1 MGWDKEKPI
10 ADTNITNLASNLHK
24 THILVLLLPAIR
36 VYLLSSCPVFSF
48 FFFCKFFLH
57 IFYRRPGR
65 QKENLTICMQNA
77 MATKM
82 YAKIR

>member
-1 MGWDKEKPI
+1 MGWDKEKPL

-48 FFFCKFFLH
+48 FFFANFSYIFFTDAL
-57 IFYRRPGR
+57 GD
-65 QKENLTICMQNA
+65 KKKT
-77 MATKM
+77 
-82 YAKIR
+82 